1 MSMPESSFRVA
12 LANAM
17 KAIEEADAELADA
30 RLVVT
35 AKKAAL
41 DRARAAKIE
50 LECEFLGRSKT
61 PLIEYAE
68 NRASAEPGPETADE
82 RQRGPTVKVG
92 TTDRDEIA
100 KGLRAFAADASE
112 PAWRRAPLTAIGKL
126 TNTARATLGRC
137 GVKSVGDL
145 IGVLETDLGEVTDQ
159 FPGAS
164 WDGVVAALDEYLD
177 EAPGRRNPNPASPPL
192 AAADPF
198 ESTGDEVED
207 ALHDAIFPA
216 GDDAPDDWKG
226 WGRHRDA
233 GFISDADVVREL
245 DAIWPE
251 RITFVDQ
258 VGGEGYTTRGGAN
271 PALWLGVLGPGK
283 LPAADL
289 EGVELVQAVRKIL
302 RIPEPS
308 GAPALPGK
316 PAEKPVDSLHAAVRV
331 AFGQLVDPVKAG
343 LMEGATDDQIAHALP
358 SLPTASFTPGLDG
371 GVAWACYGGNRPAI
385 WYGAAAKHWPD
396 HKHAALEGDK
406 LVRAVRMACMIPQP
420 AAAKSK
426 PRKPKTAAVG

>member
-112 PAWRRAPLTAIGKL
+112 PAWRR
-126 TNTARATLGRC
+126 
-137 GVKSVGDL
+137 
-145 IGVLETDLGEVTDQ
+145 
-159 FPGAS
+159 
-164 WDGVVAALDEYLD
+164 
-177 EAPGRRNPNPASPPL
+177 
-192 AAADPF
+192 
-198 ESTGDEVED
+198 
-207 ALHDAIFPA
+207 DAIFPA